1 MRIKVLV
8 ALLLASALPVHAQS
22 NMFVDALDDFVTSR
36 FWQYEEIPITWNMKG
51 TLQADI
57 NEGLNALA
65 EGNPSVAE
73 YNFSKVLK
81 IDSTLWQVYY
91 YRGASRKL
99 LRKFPAAV
107 QDFKNAIRLHPDLY
121 EGYIELGKS
130 YHIVGNSKESER
142 AIRRAIQINK
152 SKSVAYYVRGDIDL
166 FRGELKN
173 AIKNYQECLAVD
185 SMFHDARIKLALLDV
200 SDNKKISVA
209 VEQLNK
215 VLKLDSLQKNAL
227 LFRAILIAKVYKR
240 QSIKD
245 LGNLIRV
252 SPNNLM
258 AYFFRGLV
266 FADLEDYERAFSDF
280 RKVINAR
287 SATHQTYSGQRTWL
301 DKMADLQYAGNYT
314 VSRIYGLRE
323 DDAAKI
329 RKAYCYIMIGAYD
342 LSINVINTTSKPDHE
357 PLCIYLRAVAYE
369 HKGKH
374 QSAYQEYDL
383 ALQFDKDIADA
394 YKKRG
399 VYLQKRLQWE
409 RSLKDL
415 NQALRLTPDE
425 YVIYKFRGT
434 SNFHLNKIKEALSDY
449 TTYLSY
455 DSTNKEVLALRGTA
469 YLKYNERLRA
479 YIDFARSDKSHM
491 INFKDV
497 SHLIDSVLIT
507 GDTTLALKA
516 LSPLTEKYGE
526 FTEGFARKFKVQLK
540 RGEWNDIEKD
550 ISYAVVKSRIDA
562 PKSDHAYLLTIQ
574 AMNFVRQK
582 RENDALAAFV
592 EAIKLDKTNDLAY
605 LERGKLYLDM
615 GKSSKA
621 ESDLKEASSLG
632 NKQAT
637 QLLATIKK

>member
-1 MRIKVLV
+1 
-8 ALLLASALPVHAQS
+8 
-22 NMFVDALDDFVTSR
+22 
-36 FWQYEEIPITWNMKG
+36 MKG
-51 TLQADI
+51 KLQADI
-57 NEGLNALA
+57 NEGLTALA
-65 EGNPSVAE
+65 EGNPIAAE
-73 YNFSKVLK
+73 YNFSNALK

-99 LRKFPAAV
+99 LRKFPAAI
-107 QDFKNAIRLHPDLY
+107 QDFKNAIRLRPDVY
-121 EGYIELGKS
+121 EGYMELGKT

-142 AIRRAIQINK
+142 AIRKAIQINK

-166 FRGELKN
+166 FRGDAKN
-173 AIKNYQECLAVD
+173 ANKNYQECLAVD

-215 VLKLDSLQKNAL
+215 VLKFDSLQKNAL

-245 LGNLIRV
+245 LSNLIKV

-258 AYFFRGLV
+258 AYFFRGLI
-266 FADLEDYERAFSDF
+266 FTDLQDYERAFSDF
-280 RKVINAR
+280 QKVINAT
-287 SATHQTYSGQRTWL
+287 SATHLSYSGDRTWL
-301 DKMADLQYAGNYT
+301 DKIADLQYAGHYT
-314 VSRIYGLRE
+314 VSRIYGLPE

-329 RKAYCYIMIGAYD
+329 RKAYCYILIGAYD
-342 LSINVINTTSKPDHE
+342 LAINVLNTTSQSNYE
-357 PLCIYLRAVAYE
+357 PLCIYLRAVSYE
-369 HKGKH
+369 HKGVH
-374 QSAYQEYDL
+374 QSAYEEYDL
-383 ALQFDKDIADA
+383 ALRFDKDIADA

-399 VYLQKRLQWE
+399 IYLQKRRQWE

-415 NQALRLTPDE
+415 NQALKLTPDE
-425 YVIYKFRGT
+425 FIIYKFRGI
-434 SNFHLNKIKEALSDY
+434 SNFHLNKLKEALSDY
-449 TTYLSY
+449 NTYLAY
-455 DSTNKEVLALRGTA
+455 DSTNKEALGLRGMA
-469 YLKYNERLRA
+469 YLQNKERLLA
-479 YIDFARSDKSHM
+479 YIDFARSDKPHLV
-491 INFKDV
+491 NFKDV
-497 SHLIDSVLIT
+497 SHLIDSVLIA

-516 LSPLTEKYGE
+516 LRPMTEKYGE

-540 RGEWNDIEKD
+540 RGEWSDIEKD
-550 ISYAVVKSRIDA
+550 ISYAVVKRRIDA
-562 PKSDHAYLLTIQ
+562 PKSDHAYLLTVQ

-582 RENDALAAFV
+582 RENDALTAFL

-637 QLLATIKK
+637 RLLATVKK